1 METTSAELKTTAK
14 ATRSRD
20 KTILRFPD
28 GLLGFESLKRFC
40 LVGRAQEEPFLWL
53 EVQDESGIAFLVVP
67 PGQVALGYQ
76 PSLAAADVEFLGLKD
91 PAEALLFCI
100 VTLRGNGRPTVNLKG
115 PIVINARTRIGKQVV
130 PNNASEYSAQHPLP
144 VTA

>member
-1 METTSAELKTTAK
+1 METTSAEPKPISK

-20 KTILRFPD
+20 KTILRFPV
-28 GLLGFESLKRFC
+28 GLLGFENLKKFS
-40 LVGRAQEEPFLWL
+40 LVGRPQEEPFLWL

-67 PGQVALGYQ
+67 PDRVTVGYQ
-76 PSLAAADVEFLGLKD
+76 PNLTAADVEFLDLKD
-91 PAEALLFCI
+91 PREALLFCI

-130 PNNASEYSAQHPLP
+130 PNNASEYSTQYSLP